1 MKFKCGQKNL
11 SSAISTIQRAIS
23 SRITLPI
30 LEGFL
35 IEAKENMLRLV
46 GTDLDLI
53 TIQTYIPAEII
64 EEGSAVALRVL
75 AILCSS
81 RYYLRASGKVPN

>member
-1 MKFKCGQKNL
+1 MKFKCGQKIYRL
-11 SSAISTIQRAIS
+11 LYRPQRAIS

-53 TIQTYIPAEII
+53 TIQTYIPAEILKRF
-64 EEGSAVALRVL
+64 GSNTLGFW
-75 AILCSS
+75 
-81 RYYLRASGKVPN
+81 RYYT